1 MTGKYIQDLPIMH
14 LKGSKIQNFLKQ
26 SNQGTLLV
34 IVQAHEIIKHY

>member
-26 SNQGTLLV
+26 SNQGWRY
-34 IVQAHEIIKHY
+34 VQAHEIIKHY